1 MVVPITGYTAQ
12 VRQREAGWVRRDRRR
27 GETLGGT
34 KGPMAVFL
42 STYVNKVDRKGRV
55 SVPAQFRQSLAK
67 TSVPGTVYV
76 WPSLN
81 HRALEGADQDYLD
94 ILSDSLDSP
103 DLDEDEREMI
113 ETFIFGKLVP
123 LTIDNEGRFVL
134 PQQLAEFAGIT
145 EEAAFIGRRKTFQIW
160 EPKALQAHEDTLRD
174 QVVRRDI
181 SLSSIVAKA
190 SRGAASRKEGA

>member
-1 MVVPITGYTAQ
+1 
-12 VRQREAGWVRRDRRR
+12 
-27 GETLGGT
+27 
-34 KGPMAVFL
+34 MAVFL

-67 TSVPGTVYV
+67 TSTPGTVYV

-81 HRALEGADQDYLD
+81 HQALEGADQDYLD
-94 ILSDSLDSP
+94 ILSESLDSP

-113 ETFIFGKLVP
+113 ETFIFGKLMP
-123 LTIDNEGRFVL
+123 LAIDNEGRFVL
-134 PQQLAEFAGIT
+134 PQPLADFAGIT

-190 SRGAASRKEGA
+190 SRAAASRKEGGA